1 MPKKITEILWRD
13 ISDIYE
19 AIINH
24 DFIKGMVDG
33 ALPIDIFKHYV
44 LQDYL
49 YLSDFAKAV
58 AIVGAKAPNDEW
70 AAIILSNADAALTV
84 ERRWMH
90 EYLLSEWGIKPQDL
104 SQLQM
109 TPINLAYTSYLLATS
124 LLRSFEEGL
133 AAILPCFWIY
143 REVGLE
149 MLKKGSP
156 NPTYKRWIDT
166 YGSEEYGKVVKEIVM
181 MAEEVFRRLG
191 DENTFRVRKA
201 FRSSTLYEYL
211 FWDKAYSRENWPLR
225 LLP

>member
-1 MPKKITEILWRD
+1 MPKKFTEILWRD

-70 AAIILSNADAALTV
+70 AAIILSNASAALTV
-84 ERRWMH
+84 ERRWLH
-90 EYLLSEWGIKPQDL
+90 EYLLSEWEVKPQDL

-124 LLRSFEEGL
+124 LLRPFEEGL
-133 AAILPCFWIY
+133 AAILPCIWIY

-149 MLKKGSP
+149 MLNKGSP

-166 YGSEEYGKVVKEIVM
+166 YGSEEYGEAVKEIVM
-181 MAEEVFRRLG
+181 MAEEAFSRL
-191 DENTFRVRKA
+191 DDKNTFKVRKA
-201 FRSSTLYEYL
+201 FRTSTLYEYL